1 MSHISDS
8 SKVFFYVP
16 EIETNKELIFFNP
29 NNYDNNYKSMIDE
42 GIQTEPK
49 IIEQDESPEK
59 DYSFLKEQ
67 NKIDNQFL
75 NKKRK

>member
-1 MSHISDS
+1 MLKQIYLIL
-8 SKVFFYVP
+8 KN
-16 EIETNKELIFFNP
+16 NKKKSI
-29 NNYDNNYKSMIDE
+29 NNYKSMIDE